1 MTDFAFAFVLIRESR
16 MFTFIFVL
24 TRESN
29 VHIEIG
35 TAMTSPVSSASHN
48 ICNYASGSCPRM
60 RIAVGSWQDL
70 AKCPL
75 STALRNSVFRRNVV
89 PVVV

>member
-29 VHIEIG
+29 VHIEIS
-35 TAMTSPVSSASHN
+35 TAMT
-48 ICNYASGSCPRM
+48 
-60 RIAVGSWQDL
+60 
-70 AKCPL
+70 
-75 STALRNSVFRRNVV
+75 T
-89 PVVV
+89 